1 MGFLSEK
8 SVKKGEIQVG
18 IERSAMQTALPGKAS
33 DSVSVPAQYRGYM
46 DDVVRKIVARGN
58 DAEIRSSKDG
68 IKIFEVSKKVAA
80 VIPAQPK

>member
-1 MGFLSEK
+1 MEA
-8 SVKKGEIQVG
+8 
-18 IERSAMQTALPGKAS
+18 ERTELCAAVPGKIRNN
-33 DSVSVPAQYRGYM
+33 VPAQYKGYM

-80 VIPAQPK
+80 VIPVDPKMK

>member
-1 MGFLSEK
+1 MDA
-8 SVKKGEIQVG
+8 
-18 IERSAMQTALPGKAS
+18 ERTERCAAVPGTIRTN
-33 DSVSVPAQYRGYM
+33 VPAQYKGYM

-80 VIPAQPK
+80 VIPVDPKMK